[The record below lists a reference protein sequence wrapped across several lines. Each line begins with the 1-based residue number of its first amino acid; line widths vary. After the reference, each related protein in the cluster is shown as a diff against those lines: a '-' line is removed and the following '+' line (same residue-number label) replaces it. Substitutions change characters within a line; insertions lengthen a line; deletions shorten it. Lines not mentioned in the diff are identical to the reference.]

1 MPTLLPCP
9 PSAKA
14 EAIER
19 FEATAGELLDELGYS
34 RAVPHPR
41 SESLEGASK
50 FRNVLARNLGKL
62 TRSEVPVQAAPLTV
76 QQQAEANE
84 ARSRVQF

>member
-19 FEATAGELLDELGYS
+19 FEATAGELLDEVDYP

-41 SESLEGASK
+41 CESLESASK
-50 FRNVLARNLGKL
+50 FRNLLAQDLDRL